1 MNIGNLRL
9 NVDEKP
15 KDEAREKAMAAEA
28 RKKKAN
34 ETIKEAWQ
42 RVLAQKSTPPER
54 AKLLEV
60 AVAMEKGEIG
70 RELVPIGKKQKPFS
84 KTEAMRLYK
93 VLAESQRE
101 GKIADLVANTPE
113 NYELILDLERLSNVV
128 CDALKEPLVAID
140 TETTGL
146 DVYVDVIVGVSI
158 TNPTLDR
165 HYYIPITPTEDERAL
180 DSQEALHIIK
190 RLLTA
195 KHVGKI
201 FHNALFDMAMFLRH
215 GIETV
220 NLAWDTM
227 TAMHVL
233 HENEGKLNYKLKVLA
248 TKYLGVPSDTFAEL
262 FGKRGFASVPLDV
275 ALVYGAKDTHIT
287 WDLYLYQRKYLE
299 MMPTIL
305 EYYERVEVP
314 LLYVILALER
324 NGYILDLDFAMEYG
338 VELAEKAAIL
348 HERIMKVFGDPTLNI
363 NSPAQLKPLLSQA
376 IGVELESLD
385 AKKVLKPLAKEHPI
399 VADLLEYKALVK
411 LSGTYIDTLPTK
423 IHPLTGRLYS
433 RFNTMGTVTGRFS
446 TGKDEENKDS
456 EAFNVQNQPK
466 EARKMFK
473 APPGKVIIGADFKA
487 QEIRAVAYL
496 SGEPVLIQAF
506 KDNKDPY
513 ANLAVAFTGLPY
525 EEVYKNP
532 DGSDT
537 EWRKKMKVAWLA
549 WLYGASYYSLGEWLG
564 TTKAGAEEFM
574 TALRASLPV
583 LSAWLDAN
591 IDYAAK
597 NGFVWMDKE
606 QRKRRLPDAKRKH
619 IKIPYGKYND
629 PKWEHAKVNNGKL
642 SGALRQATNARVQG
656 SSAIQMK
663 VTMIAA
669 HELCKGREGWSLW
682 STVHDELLFEVPVT
696 ITREEIALI
705 EDIMLNSYLFGEV
718 ANGTDIEIMTIWGE
732 GISVEEFFTGEVH
745 IEDYEDG
752 AKYHRR
758 VALVESVR
766 KGGQEA

>member
-1 MNIGNLRL
+1 
-9 NVDEKP
+9 
-15 KDEAREKAMAAEA
+15 
-28 RKKKAN
+28 
-34 ETIKEAWQ
+34 
-42 RVLAQKSTPPER
+42 
-54 AKLLEV
+54 
-60 AVAMEKGEIG
+60 
-70 RELVPIGKKQKPFS
+70 
-84 KTEAMRLYK
+84 
-93 VLAESQRE
+93 
-101 GKIADLVANTPE
+101 
-113 NYELILDLERLSNVV
+113 
-128 CDALKEPLVAID
+128 
-140 TETTGL
+140 
-146 DVYVDVIVGVSI
+146 
-158 TNPTLDR
+158 
-165 HYYIPITPTEDERAL
+165 
-180 DSQEALHIIK
+180 
-190 RLLTA
+190 
-195 KHVGKI
+195 
-201 FHNALFDMAMFLRH
+201 
-215 GIETV
+215 
-220 NLAWDTM
+220 
-227 TAMHVL
+227 
-233 HENEGKLNYKLKVLA
+233 
-248 TKYLGVPSDTFAEL
+248 
-262 FGKRGFASVPLDV
+262 
-275 ALVYGAKDTHIT
+275 
-287 WDLYLYQRKYLE
+287 

-629 PKWEHAKVNNGKL
+629 PKWEDAKINNGKR
-642 SGALRQATNARVQG
+642 SGAGSNVKRDSMPRAR
-656 SSAIQMK
+656 SSSQMS
-663 VTMIAA
+663 
-669 HELCKGREGWSLW
+669 G
-682 STVHDELLFEVPVT
+682 VPV
-696 ITREEIALI
+696 
-705 EDIMLNSYLFGEV
+705 
-718 ANGTDIEIMTIWGE
+718 
-732 GISVEEFFTGEVH
+732 
-745 IEDYEDG
+745 
-752 AKYHRR
+752 
-758 VALVESVR
+758 
-766 KGGQEA
+766 